1 MADLDTGRLHAALLS
16 MRDEAYRDFSCK
28 LIPTVDADTVIGIR
42 TPVLRKFAKE
52 FARTDAAAEFLAALP
67 HTYYEE
73 NLLHGMLISMERDFE
88 AVCSALDAFL
98 PYVDNWAVCD
108 QTIPKAFAAR
118 PSPLLPKIRRW
129 LADTHPYTV
138 RFGVGMLM
146 KFYLGDGFSPEILDM
161 VAALRSEEYYV
172 NMMIAWF
179 FAEALAK
186 RYDAALPYLLEHRLA
201 PWTHNKAIQKATES
215 YRISDA
221 RKAFLRTCKV
231 THTC

>member
-1 MADLDTGRLHAALLS
+1 MADINKLHTELLS

-28 LIPTVDADTVIGIR
+28 LIPTVDANTVIGIR
-42 TPVLRKFAKE
+42 TPVLRKFAKA
-52 FARTDAAAEFLAALP
+52 FARTDAAADFLAALP

-73 NLLHGMLISMERDFE
+73 NLLHGMLISMERDFD
-88 AVCSALDAFL
+88 AVCGALDAFL

-108 QTIPKAFAAR
+108 QTIPKVFAAC
-118 PSPLLPKIRRW
+118 PPPLLPKIRQW
-129 LADTHPYTV
+129 LADTHPYTI

-146 KFYLGDGFSPEILDM
+146 KFYLGDSFSPEILDM
-161 VAALRSEEYYV
+161 VAALRSAEYYV

-179 FAEALAK
+179 FAEALVK
-186 RYDAALPYLLEHRLA
+186 QYDAALPYLRSYRLA

-221 RKAFLRTCKV
+221 QKAFLRTCKV
-231 THTC
+231 ARPC